1 MNKIILQKSNFRSRE
16 SIYICRPLRRLRHLA
31 IEYVKNDQ
39 LLLVRYYNA
48 PRRIVVSVFKLP
60 DNFRVTESKS
70 NTITNTIDSNTQ

>member
-1 MNKIILQKSNFRSRE
+1 MNKIILQKSNFRCRE
-16 SIYICRPLRRLRHLA
+16 NIYICRPLRRLRRLA

-70 NTITNTIDSNTQ
+70 NTITNTIDSNT